1 MYNFIKILCYFNVI
15 GFLTIGYIHTDDC
28 GSFAKIKTS
37 LESLFRN
44 LPKSSSNVTVVVPLR
59 DCGKRETNNFL
70 KTIKN
75 KYKYWIDN
83 NGLKIMKI
91 PGTFKLD
98 ANKNGLSQFWGHYTN
113 YTQAYI
119 KKAKFLIRVVTFLW
133 TFSMTRSEYFILFT
147 DHMTIQ
153 SDILQSVTTAVN
165 SWKKDKWLWYES
177 IPGSIAGSIYKTRH
191 FHDLLQLID
200 IFGNH
205 MPLNYILKFYRR
217 NFRISKGIKNIHKQL
232 PVEESYEFK
241 ADNPEATV
249 STSLEIS
256 GGVSIQSLYENRQG
270 FFWSWPPKKGDYIKI
285 DLKSFLHIKRV
296 RIETGSFLY
305 EDIFPG
311 GVVSVLFKNEN
322 LSKPLCQ
329 ESKKYKIMAK
339 IREPIIDLGGNELSD
354 RSVGCIKIDIWPIA
368 SDVYDSW
375 LIIRSIAIFVK

>member
-1 MYNFIKILCYFNVI
+1 LW
-15 GFLTIGYIHTDDC
+15 
-28 GSFAKIKTS
+28 SFAKIKTS

-98 ANKNGLSQFWGHYTN
+98 ASKNGLSQFWGHYTN
-113 YTQAYI
+113 YTQTYI

-153 SDILQSVTTAVN
+153 SDILQSVMTAVN

-177 IPGSIAGSIYKTRH
+177 IPGSIEGSIYKTRH
-191 FHDLLQLID
+191 FHDLLQLIN

-241 ADNPEATV
+241 ANNPAATV

-296 RIETGSFLY
+296 RIETGSFYTRISFLEELCQY
-305 EDIFPG
+305 YLKMKTYRSHCVRSQKSIKSWQKFG
-311 GVVSVLFKNEN
+311 SQLLILGVMNCLIVRLVVSRLTFG
-322 LSKPLCQ
+322 L
-329 ESKKYKIMAK
+329 
-339 IREPIIDLGGNELSD
+339 
-354 RSVGCIKIDIWPIA
+354 
-368 SDVYDSW
+368 
-375 LIIRSIAIFVK
+375 